1 MIIDYPDVERT
12 LADAFGDMRPVAVAY
27 LEKLPATPRLS
38 TSVGTVEHEYSWS
51 RKRRSVPA
59 TKRQPQIKGPHPVRT
74 RSATL
79 TVGLSPA
86 PVRSLLGWPLQSPL
100 ADRTECNDDCALHLS
115 FDHSMKALPSSA

>member
-1 MIIDYPDVERT
+1 MTIDYPDVERT

-27 LEKLPATPRLS
+27 LEKLPA
-38 TSVGTVEHEYSWS
+38 
-51 RKRRSVPA
+51 
-59 TKRQPQIKGPHPVRT
+59 